1 MWESM
6 AMFYVVIGAIIYIS
20 SSGSCL
26 DNEEIIDNWD
36 RRRQLY

>member
-1 MWESM
+1 M

-26 DNEEIIDNWD
+26 DNEEIIDNWE